1 MTQKRFIVATAGHV
15 DHGKSA
21 LVKALTGTDPDR
33 LPEEKARGITID
45 LGFAYLLLRLPNDE
59 EIHVGIIDVPGHED
73 FVKNMIAG
81 VGSVDLALL
90 VVAADDGWM
99 PQTEEHLQIL
109 SYLGVPRAI
118 VALTKSDLGDSVK
131 IAAQIRD
138 QLQGSSFADA
148 KIVAISVRE
157 NIGIDTLE
165 ETVRQTLA
173 RAVPARDIGKPRL
186 FVDRAFTLRGSG
198 TVVTG
203 TLTGGSFHRG
213 QKIAVQP
220 RQSSAR
226 IRIIQSHNYAVETAV
241 PGMRTAL
248 NLPDLRVGDSV
259 GGIVRGDVITAEAI
273 AEPASVLDVL
283 LSRSTRLQNTD
294 SAVARPLKDGSLV
307 HVHYGGAHFVAR
319 LALLDTRQLLPGE
332 AAIAQLRF
340 ATPVLAFVGDR
351 FVVRDS
357 SEQHTIAGG
366 AILDANANPKTFR
379 TNPQRKFLA
388 ARAQSLADVSALVAT
403 ELERDGFARRA
414 NLLLKSNFSAEEI
427 SSALQRL
434 IEGGKVFATGALV
447 ADGNWWETLRQ
458 RAIGTIDA
466 EHHAH
471 PDHAGLDIAQLRAE
485 LDIDAP
491 EVFEALLSDLCR
503 DQFSRVGTAITRSS
517 HRPALPRDLEPACAR
532 IRAALAV
539 RPSDPPSR
547 KELAFDA
554 NSQQALRFLR
564 ETGEIVELNDDAILS
579 AESFARMQS
588 GIVEFLRNK
597 GPATVSDLRQA
608 LGTTRRIIVPL
619 LEQLDRDGVTSRQ
632 GDRRIL
638 RRS

>member
-1 MTQKRFIVATAGHV
+1 
-15 DHGKSA
+15 
-21 LVKALTGTDPDR
+21 
-33 LPEEKARGITID
+33 
-45 LGFAYLLLRLPNDE
+45 
-59 EIHVGIIDVPGHED
+59 
-73 FVKNMIAG
+73 

-226 IRIIQSHNYAVETAV
+226 IRIIQSHNHAVETAV

-388 ARAQSLADVSALVAT
+388 ARAQSLAT
-403 ELERDGFARRA
+403 ELERDGFERRA

-608 LGTTRRIIVPL
+608 LGTTRRILVPL

>member
-1 MTQKRFIVATAGHV
+1 M
-15 DHGKSA
+15 
-21 LVKALTGTDPDR
+21 KALTGTDPDR

-45 LGFAYLLLRLPNDE
+45 LGFAHLLLRFPNDE
-59 EIHVGIIDVPGHED
+59 EIHAGIIDVPGHED

-81 VGSVDLALL
+81 VGSIDLALL

-118 VALTKSDLGDSVK
+118 VAITKSDLGDSTK

-138 QLQGSSFADA
+138 QLRGSPFAEA
-148 KIVAISVRE
+148 EIVVTSVRD
-157 NIGIDTLE
+157 NIGIDILK
-165 ETVRQTLA
+165 ETVRQTLC
-173 RAVPARDIGKPRL
+173 RAEPARDIGKPRL

-203 TLTGGSFHRG
+203 TLVGGCLHRG
-213 QKIAVQP
+213 DKITVQP

-226 IRIIQSHNYAVETAV
+226 IRIIQSHNREVETAV

-259 GGIVRGDVITAEAI
+259 GGIVRGNVITAETI
-273 AEPASVLDVL
+273 AEPAAVLDVL

-307 HVHYGGAHFVAR
+307 HVHYGSAHFAARVAF
-319 LALLDTRQLLPGE
+319 LDTRQLLPGE

-340 ATPVLAFVGDR
+340 ATSVFAFVGDR
-351 FVVRDS
+351 FVVRDA
-357 SEQHTIAGG
+357 SEQQTIAGG
-366 AILDANANPKTFR
+366 IVLDADGSPKTFR
-379 TNPQRKFLA
+379 VTSQRKFLA
-388 ARAQSLADVSALVAT
+388 ARTESVTDVSALIAT
-403 ELERDGFARRA
+403 QLERDGFARRA
-414 NLLLKSNFSAEEI
+414 NLLVKSNFSAEEI
-427 SSALQRL
+427 SSALQLL
-434 IEGGKVFATGALV
+434 IERGKVFATGALV
-447 ADGNWWETLRQ
+447 ADGSWWKRLRQ
-458 RAIGTIDA
+458 RTIGAIDA

-471 PDHAGLDIAQLRAE
+471 PGHAGLDIAQLRAE
-485 LDIDAP
+485 LDIDAL
-491 EVFEALLSDLCR
+491 EIFEALLSDLCR
-503 DQFSRVGTAITRSS
+503 DQFSRVGMAIKRSS

-532 IRAALAV
+532 IRAALAA

-579 AESFARMQS
+579 AESFVRMQS
-588 GIVEFLRNK
+588 GVVEFIRNK

-619 LEQLDRDGVTSRQ
+619 LEKLDRDGVTLRQ